1 MDAAVD
7 HAVYLSHFLSCM
19 RERDHRPS
27 GTAAPL
33 FRDYP
38 VTDCRSLYDALQRLS
53 ASLQEKRVLLD
64 LVSIREACGGNLGS
78 SSSVRWV
85 PGQHQLADG
94 LTKPDKAPAASLWAG
109 GCVARRQLSRAAPN
123 LLLHAYAM
131 IAYYTWLGVFASP
144 SRPLASRPP

>member
-7 HAVYLSHFLSCM
+7 HAVYLSHFLACM
-19 RERDHRPS
+19 REHSHRPS
-27 GTAAPL
+27 GTAVPL
-33 FRDYP
+33 FRVYP

-94 LTKPDKAPAASLWAG
+94 LTKRDKTLRDSL
-109 GCVARRQLSRAAPN
+109 ARFCQQPRFAL
-123 LLLHAYAM
+123 
-131 IAYYTWLGVFASP
+131 VDASP
-144 SRPLASRPP
+144 ADQ